1 MQLHV
6 YNYFNQDLFRS
17 YIIIIYNYGMWIA
30 DHAVFEATHPRLVA
44 HSILASVGFYNSVS
58 IDKEMQIV

>member
-1 MQLHV
+1 
-6 YNYFNQDLFRS
+6 
-17 YIIIIYNYGMWIA
+17 MWIA

-58 IDKEMQIV
+58 R